1 MKQIETVNFNAKL
14 AEFEILKHD
23 RNIFRTEKWYVSL
36 WRKPYSEKLACVELP
51 KEWQYGKNTKAGK
64 RSDLEFTASKLEFGG
79 RQGHFISQLAK
90 LYLRK
95 IWS

>member
-1 MKQIETVNFNAKL
+1 MKQIEIVNFNAKL

-23 RNIFRTEKWYVSL
+23 GNIFRTEKWHFNL
-36 WRKPYSEKLACVELP
+36 WWKPYSEKLACVDLP
-51 KEWQYGKNTKAGK
+51 KERQYGKNTKAEK

-79 RQGHFISQLAK
+79 GQGHLISQLAK